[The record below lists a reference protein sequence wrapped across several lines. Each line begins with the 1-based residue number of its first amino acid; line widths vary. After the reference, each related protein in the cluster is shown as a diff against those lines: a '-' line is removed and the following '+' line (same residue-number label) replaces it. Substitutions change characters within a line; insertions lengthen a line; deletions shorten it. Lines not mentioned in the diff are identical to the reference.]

1 LGTTLSAAIS
11 LPHGFTV
18 HYDLSDPALQDAV
31 ASMPFASPRVEGERP
46 AILVADNLELMN
58 NSQFDHGIL
67 IDTSF
72 TQVFAPANTIVF
84 PVESN
89 VPFMADMVA
98 LVTSISQGNVSSLLN
113 LQHHFATQME
123 SLKNSLEEA
132 VVWTDSQLRILSFTD
147 SASTILKQRRAQ
159 LTGQSL
165 LDVLRCEEDDLLAML
180 VKRAAV
186 NATDKM
192 ELEGRLA
199 DGSKIFLMVGI
210 RPVATERYQLNLV
223 DVSSQRAA
231 DKRFMQLAN
240 YDPMTGLA
248 NRGLLFEFMH
258 HATGRSKRSSR
269 LVALMLLDLNP
280 FNRVSDD
287 TKAQLGD
294 ELIKNAAS
302 RIKSLLQDQDMLA
315 RWGGD
320 ELAIVIE
327 DLEHPE
333 TVSRIAQRILSV
345 LSNPFVIEGRDYYVA
360 PSIGIAVYPEADETV
375 NGLIQAA
382 NTAMF
387 EAKKEDGSNSYRF
400 YQAKLQEVAEQRAK
414 IEQGLLRALEND
426 EFVLVYQPKVSISR
440 EKVTGFEALLRWD
453 HPEWKNISPQVYIPV
468 AEECGLISQIGDWVL
483 RQACRQMAQWQA
495 EYPQLQDCSVAVN
508 VSTRQL
514 TDSNF
519 AGRVATILAETR
531 LDVEKLEVEI
541 TESSVMED
549 PEQSIEILNKIHDL
563 GVKVS
568 IDDFGTGYSSLS
580 YLKKLPI
587 DCIKIDRSFV
597 IDIGQ
602 NESTESIIQAILVM
616 SSKLGLFNV
625 AEGIE
630 TVEQL
635 SFFEGTH
642 CDLIQGYM
650 FSKPLSTQEVEIQFG
665 GPAPALYE
673 ALQNLASFRPEIQ
686 D

>member
-1 LGTTLSAAIS
+1 MRRALSTAIS
-11 LPHGFTV
+11 LPHGFAV
-18 HYDLSDPALQDAV
+18 HYELSDPALQDVV
-31 ASMPFASPRVEGERP
+31 ASMPFASPREEGRDSG
-46 AILVADNLELMN
+46 ILVSDKFDLLM
-58 NSQFDHGIL
+58 QRKFEHGIL
-67 IDTSF
+67 LDTSC
-72 TQVFAPANTIVF
+72 TLVCAPDNVIVLS
-84 PVESN
+84 VEPGK
-89 VPFMADMVA
+89 PFMAEIVA
-98 LVTSISQGNVSSLLN
+98 LVTTISQGNASSLLN
-113 LQHHFATQME
+113 LQQHYVSQIEA
-123 SLKNSLEEA
+123 LKNSLEEA
-132 VVWTDSQLRILSFTD
+132 IVWTDQHLTILSFTD
-147 SASTILKQRRAQ
+147 SATSMLKQRRSQ
-159 LTGQSL
+159 LAGQSL

-180 VKRAAV
+180 VKRAEV

-192 ELEGRLA
+192 ELEGRLS
-199 DGSKIFLMVGI
+199 DGTKIYLMVGI
-210 RPVATERYQLNLV
+210 RPLSKVRYQVNLV

-231 DKRFMQLAN
+231 DKRFMKLAN
-240 YDPMTGLA
+240 YDPITGLA
-248 NRGLLFEFMH
+248 NRGLLFEFIQ
-258 HATGRSKRSSR
+258 HAIGRSKRSSR
-269 LVALMLLDLNP
+269 LVALMLLDLDP

-287 TKAQLGD
+287 NSAQIGD
-294 ELIKNAAS
+294 DLVKNAAS
-302 RIKSLLQDQDMLA
+302 RIRSLLQDHDMLA

-320 ELAIVIE
+320 ELAIVLE

-333 TVSRIAQRILSV
+333 TVSRIAQRIMSLLS
-345 LSNPFVIEGRDYYVA
+345 SPFVIEGRDYYVS

-387 EAKKEDGSNSYRF
+387 EAKKDDGRNNYRF

-426 EFVLVYQPKVSISR
+426 EFRVFYQPKVSISK
-440 EKVTGFEALLRWD
+440 EKVIGFEALLRWD
-453 HPEWKNISPQVYIPV
+453 HPEWSSVSPQIYIPI

-483 RQACRQMAQWQA
+483 RKSCAQMALWQA
-495 EYPQLQDCSVAVN
+495 EYPQLSDCSVAVN
-508 VSTRQL
+508 VSTKQL

-519 AGRVATILAETR
+519 AGRIATILDESS
-531 LDVEKLEVEI
+531 LDVDKLEIEI

-549 PEQSIEILNKIHDL
+549 PEKSIEVLNRIHDL
-563 GVKVS
+563 GIKVS

-642 CDLIQGYM
+642 CDLLQGYM
-650 FSKPLSTQEVEIQFG
+650 FSKPLSVSEVESLFG
-665 GPAPALYE
+665 SQTPALYE
-673 ALQNLASFRPEIQ
+673 SLQKLARVRPEI
-686 D
+686 

>member
-1 LGTTLSAAIS
+1 MSAAIS
-11 LPHGFTV
+11 LPHGFAV
-18 HYDLSDPALQDAV
+18 HYELSNPALQDVV
-31 ASMPFASPRVEGERP
+31 ASMPFAMRRVDGRDSSILVSDSIELLLQRTFDH
-46 AILVADNLELMN
+46 AILL
-58 NSQFDHGIL
+58 
-67 IDTSF
+67 DTSC
-72 TQVFAPANTIVF
+72 TIVSA
-84 PVESN
+84 PENVIVLSVEPDKS
-89 VPFMADMVA
+89 FMAEMVA
-98 LVTSISQGNVSSLLN
+98 LVTTISQGNASSLLN
-113 LQHHFATQME
+113 LQHHYVTQIE
-123 SLKNSLEEA
+123 ALKNSLEEA
-132 VVWTDSQLRILSFTD
+132 VVWTDSQLMILSFTD
-147 SASTILKQRRAQ
+147 SATSMLKQRRSQ
-159 LTGQSL
+159 LAGQSL

-180 VKRAAV
+180 VKRAEV

-192 ELEGRLA
+192 ELEGRLS
-199 DGSKIFLMVGI
+199 DNSKIFLMVGI
-210 RPVATERYQLNLV
+210 RPLSKSRYQVNLV

-231 DKRFMQLAN
+231 DKRFMKLAN
-240 YDPMTGLA
+240 YDPITGLA
-248 NRGLLFEFMH
+248 NRGLLFEFIQ
-258 HATGRSKRSSR
+258 HAIGRSKRSSR
-269 LVALMLLDLNP
+269 LVALMLLDLDP

-287 TKAQLGD
+287 NSAQIGD
-294 ELIKNAAS
+294 DLVKNAAS
-302 RIKSLLQDQDMLA
+302 RIRSLLQDQDMLA

-320 ELAIVIE
+320 ELAIVLE

-333 TVSRIAQRILSV
+333 TVSRIAQRIMSLLS
-345 LSNPFVIEGRDYYVA
+345 SPFVIDGRDYYVS

-387 EAKKEDGSNSYRF
+387 EAKKEDGRNNYRF
-400 YQAKLQEVAEQRAK
+400 YQAKLQEVAEQRAN
-414 IEQGLLRALEND
+414 IEQGLLRAIENE
-426 EFVLVYQPKVSISR
+426 EFCLVYQPKVSISK
-440 EKVTGFEALLRWD
+440 EKVIGFEALLRWD
-453 HPEWKNISPQVYIPV
+453 HPDWASVSPQIYIPI
-468 AEECGLISQIGDWVL
+468 AEESGLISQIGDWVL
-483 RQACRQMAQWQA
+483 RKACQQMAEWQ
-495 EYPQLQDCSVAVN
+495 ETHPQLSDCSVAVN
-508 VSTRQL
+508 VSTKQL

-519 AGRVATILAETR
+519 AGRIATILSESCLHVDR
-531 LDVEKLEVEI
+531 LEIEI

-549 PEQSIEILNKIHDL
+549 PEKAIEVLNRIHDL

-642 CDLIQGYM
+642 CDILQGYM
-650 FSKPLSTQEVEIQFG
+650 FSKPLSTSDVEALFTGQI
-665 GPAPALYE
+665 PALYD
-673 ALQNLASFRPEIQ
+673 ALQNLARVRPEVQ
-686 D
+686 

>member
-1 LGTTLSAAIS
+1 MSLGVTLSAAIS

-31 ASMPFASPRVEGERP
+31 ASMPFALPRVDGEESG
-46 AILVADNLELMN
+46 ILVSDNLELM
-58 NSQFDHGIL
+58 SHSRFEHGIL
-67 IDTSF
+67 LDTSL
-72 TQVFAPANTIVF
+72 APVSAPERVIVF
-84 PVESN
+84 PVEPNRS
-89 VPFMADMVA
+89 FLADIVA
-98 LVTSISQGNVSSLLN
+98 LVTTISQGNVASLLN
-113 LQHHFATQME
+113 MQRHYVKQMV

-132 VVWTDSQLRILSFTD
+132 VVWTDDKLKISSFTD
-147 SASTILKQRRAQ
+147 SAALLLKQRRMQ

-165 LDVLRCEEDDLLAML
+165 LDVLRCEEEDLLTML

-192 ELEGRLA
+192 ELEGQLA

-210 RPVATERYQLNLV
+210 RPVAPERYQLNLV

-231 DKRFMQLAN
+231 DKRFMQLVN

-248 NRGLLFEFMH
+248 NRGLLFEFLH
-258 HATGRSKRSSR
+258 HAIGRSKRSSR
-269 LVALMLLDLNP
+269 LVALMVLDLNP

-287 TKAQLGD
+287 SSAQLGD
-294 ELIKNAAS
+294 ELIKSAAS

-333 TVSRIAQRILSV
+333 KVSRIAQQILSL
-345 LSNPFVIEGRDYYVA
+345 LSNPFVLEGRDYYVS
-360 PSIGIAVYPEADETV
+360 PSMGIAVYPEADETV

-387 EAKKEDGSNSYRF
+387 EAKKEEGRNTYRF
-400 YQAKLQEVAEQRAK
+400 YQAKLQEVAEERAR
-414 IEQGLLRALEND
+414 IERGLLRALEND
-426 EFVLVYQPKVSISR
+426 EFSLAYQPKVSISH

-453 HPEWKNISPQVYIPV
+453 HPEWKGVSPQVYIPI
-468 AEECGLISQIGDWVL
+468 AEECGLIGQIGDWVL
-483 RQACRQMAQWQA
+483 NKACHQMAQWQA
-495 EYPQLQDCSVAVN
+495 DYPQLRSCSVAVN

-514 TDSNF
+514 TEHNF
-519 AGRVATILAETR
+519 ADRIASILEETS
-531 LDVEKLEVEI
+531 LDVERLEIEI

-597 IDIGQ
+597 TDIGQ

-616 SSKLGLFNV
+616 SSKLGLYNV

-630 TVEQL
+630 TTEQL
-635 SFFEGTH
+635 SFFEG
-642 CDLIQGYM
+642 
-650 FSKPLSTQEVEIQFG
+650 
-665 GPAPALYE
+665 
-673 ALQNLASFRPEIQ
+673 
-686 D
+686 

>member
-1 LGTTLSAAIS
+1 MSAAIS

-18 HYDLSDPALQDAV
+18 HYELSDAALQDVV
-31 ASMPFASPRVEGERP
+31 ASMPFAAPRVEGRDSGILVSDSIDTLLQRHFDH
-46 AILVADNLELMN
+46 AILLDTTCTVVAAPDNVVVL
-58 NSQFDHGIL
+58 S
-67 IDTSF
+67 
-72 TQVFAPANTIVF
+72 
-84 PVESN
+84 VEPGST
-89 VPFMADMVA
+89 FMADMVA
-98 LVTSISQGNVSSLLN
+98 LVTTISQGNAASLLHIQRHYVN
-113 LQHHFATQME
+113 QLEA
-123 SLKNSLEEA
+123 LKNSLEEA
-132 VVWTDSQLRILSFTD
+132 VVWTDSQLTIMSFTD
-147 SASTILKQRRAQ
+147 SATAMLKQRRSQ
-159 LTGQSL
+159 LAGQNL
-165 LDVLRCEEDDLLAML
+165 LDVLRCEDDDLLAML
-180 VKRAAV
+180 IKRAEV
-186 NATDKM
+186 NATNKM
-192 ELEGRLA
+192 ELEGHLS
-199 DGSKIFLMVGI
+199 DGTKIYLMVGI
-210 RPVATERYQLNLV
+210 RPLSKARYQVNLV

-240 YDPMTGLA
+240 YDPITGLA
-248 NRGLLFEFMH
+248 NRGLLFEFIQ
-258 HATGRSKRSSR
+258 HAIGRSRRSSR
-269 LVALMLLDLNP
+269 LVALMLLDLDP

-287 TKAQLGD
+287 NSAQIGD
-294 ELIKNAAS
+294 DLVKNAAS
-302 RIKSLLQDQDMLA
+302 RIRSLLQDQDMLA

-320 ELAIVIE
+320 ELAIVLE

-333 TVSRIAQRILSV
+333 TVSRIAQRIMSLLS
-345 LSNPFVIEGRDYYVA
+345 SPFVIDGRDYYVS

-387 EAKKEDGSNSYRF
+387 EAKKEDGRNNYRF

-414 IEQGLLRALEND
+414 IEQGLLRAIEND
-426 EFVLVYQPKVSISR
+426 EFRVFYQPKVSISK
-440 EKVTGFEALLRWD
+440 EKVIGFEALLRWD
-453 HPEWKNISPQVYIPV
+453 HPEWASVSPQVYIPI

-483 RQACRQMAQWQA
+483 RKSCEQMAQWHA
-495 EYPQLQDCSVAVN
+495 EYPQLRDCSVAVN
-508 VSTRQL
+508 VSTKQL

-519 AGRVATILAETR
+519 SGRIATILDETS
-531 LDVEKLEVEI
+531 LGVDKLEIEI

-549 PEQSIEILNKIHDL
+549 PEKAIEVLTRIHDL
-563 GVKVS
+563 GIKVS

-630 TVEQL
+630 TLEQL

-642 CDLIQGYM
+642 CDVLQGYM
-650 FSKPLSTQEVEIQFG
+650 FSKPLSTFDVEAQFCG
-665 GPAPALYE
+665 QTPALHD
-673 ALQNLASFRPEIQ
+673 ALQNLARVRPEIQ
-686 D
+686 

>member
-1 LGTTLSAAIS
+1 MSAAIS

-31 ASMPFASPRVEGERP
+31 ASMPFASPRVDGEESG
-46 AILVADNLELMN
+46 ILVSDNLELMTH
-58 NSQFDHGIL
+58 SRFEHGIL
-67 IDTSF
+67 LDTSLAP
-72 TQVFAPANTIVF
+72 VSAPASVIVF
-84 PVESN
+84 PVERNGS
-89 VPFMADMVA
+89 FLADMVA
-98 LVTSISQGNVSSLLN
+98 LVTAISQGNVSSLLN
-113 LQHHFATQME
+113 LQRHYVNQME
-123 SLKNSLEEA
+123 ALKSSLEEA
-132 VVWTDSQLRILSFTD
+132 VVWTDDQLKILSFTD
-147 SASTILKQRRAQ
+147 SATSMLKQRRMQ

-165 LDVLRCEEDDLLAML
+165 LDVLRCEEDDLLTML

-199 DGSKIFLMVGI
+199 DNSKIFLMVGI
-210 RPVATERYQLNLV
+210 RPIASNRYQLNLI

-248 NRGLLFEFMH
+248 NRGLLFEFLH

-269 LVALMLLDLNP
+269 LVALMVLDLNP

-287 TKAQLGD
+287 NSAQLGD
-294 ELIKNAAS
+294 ELMKSAAS
-302 RIKSLLQDQDMLA
+302 RIKTLLQDQDMLA

-320 ELAIVIE
+320 EVAIVIE

-333 TVSRIAQRILSV
+333 KVSRIAQRILSL
-345 LSNPFVIEGRDYYVA
+345 LSNPFVIEGRDYYVS

-387 EAKKEDGSNSYRF
+387 EAKKEDGRNTYRF
-400 YQAKLQEVAEQRAK
+400 YQAKLQEVAERRAK
-414 IEQGLLRALEND
+414 IEHGLLRALEND
-426 EFVLVYQPKVSISR
+426 EFSLAYQPKVSIFR

-453 HPEWKNISPQVYIPV
+453 HPDWESVSPQIYIPI
-468 AEECGLISQIGDWVL
+468 AEECGLIGQIGDWVL
-483 RQACRQMAQWQA
+483 RKACHQMAQWQS

-514 TDSNF
+514 TDHNF
-519 AGRVATILAETR
+519 AARIASILEESS
-531 LDVEKLEVEI
+531 LDVERLEVEI

-549 PEQSIEILNKIHDL
+549 PEQSIEVLNKIHDL

-597 IDIGQ
+597 TDIGQ

-630 TVEQL
+630 TAEQL

-642 CDLIQGYM
+642 CDLIQGYI
-650 FSKPLSTQEVEIQFG
+650 FSKPLTTDEVEAQFSG
-665 GPAPALYE
+665 TRPALHE
-673 ALQNLASFRPEIQ
+673 SLQVLASVRPEIQ
-686 D
+686 